1 MHLYLFCLHTLTPR
15 VPPLRGGGRD
25 PGGSTLTDLVIQLP
39 FNILSLLV
47 LHLLLLLLLVL
58 LSVRILLRVFLFYLL
73 CVCVFAA
80 ETYLY
85 PMFAAERH
93 SFPASHTHYTRSSL
107 AGGAERRLELARGRS
122 GCKYSLKPYS
132 VLSIHPVYPSLR
144 VQQQEKKSLTGP
156 RAC

>member
-85 PMFAAERH
+85 PMFAAEGIP
-93 SFPASHTHYTRSSL
+93 SPPHTHTTPGALSQGVRKGVSSSL
-107 AGGAERRLELARGRS
+107 GDGRDVNTHSNPTPSSPYILFIRLCA
-122 GCKYSLKPYS
+122 CNN
-132 VLSIHPVYPSLR
+132 
-144 VQQQEKKSLTGP
+144 KKKK
-156 RAC
+156 A